1 MAGRG
6 DAQDGTAR
14 FCTVVARD
22 AADADFAQH
31 RQRFLTEQGYAYR
44 IIDAAEA
51 PLEGRR

>member
-6 DAQDGTAR
+6 DAQDGTAH
-14 FCTVVARD
+14 FYTVVARD
-22 AADADFAQH
+22 TVDADFAQH

-44 IIDAAEA
+44 IIDAEEA

>member
-14 FCTVVARD
+14 FCTGVARD

-31 RQRFLTEQGYAYR
+31 RQRFLTEQ
-44 IIDAAEA
+44 DCT
-51 PLEGRR
+51 